1 MSSILASLSPCHSP
15 RVLERVGVCVG
26 GRILCLQIPT
36 HMILGRQGACDE
48 YLLRTKVEHLQPPSP
63 VLNPG
68 GVTTPG
74 SPEHVSQVDKAV
86 EEVK

>member
-48 YLLRTKVEHLQPPSP
+48 YLLRTKVEHLQPPSRAQSW
-63 VLNPG
+63 G
-68 GVTTPG
+68 C
-74 SPEHVSQVDKAV
+74 DKTRFPISTFHRWIRQWR
-86 EEVK
+86 K